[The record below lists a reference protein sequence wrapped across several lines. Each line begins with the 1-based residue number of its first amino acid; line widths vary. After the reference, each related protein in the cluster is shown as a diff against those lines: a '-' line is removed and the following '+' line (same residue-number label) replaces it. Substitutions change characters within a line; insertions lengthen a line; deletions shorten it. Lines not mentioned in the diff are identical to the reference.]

1 MTSLQISLILITIT
15 TCVVSALISWYFYRR
30 YARVNKVLVGGL
42 NTLTGDLIYQLRSK
56 HIIGPA
62 DFQSLTKYDSI
73 PEDIRKAFTT
83 IATNQLMISELL
95 NTLSDG
101 VIVLNSQK
109 ELLLVNSAARNHLA
123 IAGSEDL
130 SGMTLV
136 ELTRDSVINSV
147 AEKCISSCS
156 PQTDNTE
163 ITSLRRHLIVSA
175 NPLDD
180 SENTNFILT
189 LTDYTQTQLLDTS
202 QKEFVSN
209 VSHELRNPLASIKAV
224 VETLEL
230 GSIHDA
236 PTAMNFLS
244 RISSDIE
251 RMTSLVNDLLEL
263 SRIESGSLRLDSQVI
278 DLTSLISE
286 ITSDANMKYS
296 DHSINISDD
305 WPDVPLKIYADEDR
319 IRQILI
325 NLIEN
330 AVRFTNN
337 DGKISVGCNK
347 VENKAEIYVRD
358 NGIGI
363 PIEHQTHIFDRF
375 YKVERSRGYIG
386 TGLGL
391 AIVKEIVEAHGG
403 NIKVE
408 SVEEQGATFFFT
420 IPLFMDN

>member
-1 MTSLQISLILITIT
+1 MTSLQISLILITLTI
-15 TCVVSALISWYFYRR
+15 CVVSALISWYFYRR

-83 IATNQLMISELL
+83 IATDQLMISELL

-123 IAGSEDL
+123 IASSEDL

-209 VSHELRNPLASIKAV
+209 VSHELRNPLASIKAM

-296 DHSINISDD
+296 GHSIDISDN

-375 YKVERSRGYIG
+375 YKVERSRGNIG